1 MEGKN
6 SINPQQIPAF
16 RVINE
21 VKKAVI
27 GKDDCI
33 VKAVAAILAGGHILL
48 NDIPGVGKTT
58 LAMALSKSMSLQ
70 QNRVQFTPDV
80 LPSDLTGFS
89 MYQKET
95 GQFVYQ
101 PGSVMCNL
109 LLADEINR
117 TSPKTQSALLEV
129 MEECKVTVDGI
140 TRKVPEPFIVIATQN
155 PFGSAGTWML
165 PEAQLDRFMICLSM
179 GYPSMEDEIDILK
192 GKQKQEE
199 VLSVISRE
207 ELLEMQES
215 TAHVHVHDEIYQYV
229 GNLVQKTRNHELVE
243 LGISPRGTINIVQ
256 MAKAVA
262 FLRQR
267 KFVVPEDVMD
277 VFLSVCEHRL
287 MLNAKARVA
296 KMDAS
301 QVLKE
306 ILKQTAAP
314 KAMERK

>member
-1 MEGKN
+1 MEAETYSG
-6 SINPQQIPAF
+6 QVPAYE
-16 RVINE
+16 VINE

-89 MYQKET
+89 IYQKET
-95 GQFVYQ
+95 GRFVYQ
-101 PGSVMCNL
+101 PGAVMCNL

-129 MEECKVTVDGI
+129 MEEQKVTVDGVS
-140 TRKVPEPFIVIATQN
+140 RPVPTPFIVIATQN

-165 PEAQLDRFMICLSM
+165 PEAQLDRFMVCLQL
-179 GYPSMEDEIDILK
+179 GYPGREDEINILK
-192 GKQKQEE
+192 GLHVQEE
-199 VLSVISRE
+199 VQAVVSKEGLQGMQRLAGQVFVQE
-207 ELLEMQES
+207 E
-215 TAHVHVHDEIYQYV
+215 VYQYV
-229 GNLVQKTRNHELVE
+229 GDLVRSTRSHPMVE
-243 LGISPRGTINIVQ
+243 LGISPRGAIHVLQ
-256 MAKAVA
+256 MARALA

-267 KFVVPEDVMD
+267 EYVLPKDVAD
-277 VFLSVCEHRL
+277 VFLSVCVHRL
-287 MLNAKARVA
+287 APNSKARVA
-296 KMDAS
+296 HMDAG
-301 QVLKE
+301 QILRGILKE
-306 ILKQTAAP
+306 TAMP
-314 KAMERK
+314 KAMK

>member
-1 MEGKN
+1 MKTERN
-6 SINPQQIPAF
+6 IQQIPAF
-16 RVINE
+16 EVINE

-58 LAMALSKSMSLQ
+58 LAMALSKSMSLK

-89 MYQKET
+89 MYQKDT
-95 GQFVYQ
+95 GTFVYQ
-101 PGSVMCNL
+101 QGSVMCNL

-129 MEECKVTVDGI
+129 MEEQKVTVDGVSHE
-140 TRKVPEPFIVIATQN
+140 VPSPFIVIATQN

-165 PEAQLDRFMICLSM
+165 PEAQLDRFMVCLKL
-179 GYPSMEDEIDILK
+179 GYPSMEDEINILK
-192 GKQKQEE
+192 GVQKKKE
-199 VLSVISRE
+199 VQSVISCQELLAMQKAAEEIYVQE
-207 ELLEMQES
+207 EL
-215 TAHVHVHDEIYQYV
+215 YQYV
-229 GNLVQKTRNHELVE
+229 GNLVNRTRTEPLID
-243 LGISPRGTINIVQ
+243 LGISPRGTINILQ

-267 KFVVPEDVMD
+267 NYVVPEDVED
-277 VFLSVCEHRL
+277 IFLAVCGHRIIPST
-287 MLNAKARVA
+287 KARVA
-296 KMDAS
+296 HMDAE
-301 QVLKE
+301 E
-306 ILKQTAAP
+306 ILTEILSNIPAP
-314 KAMERK
+314 KTV